1 MAKPRK
7 KHPKEITT
15 KTKKNKAAAQK
26 KPSKGITRFNSPID
40 EGDKARFL
48 QYLPRVI
55 SLRLAV
61 ASDTSDLRNAYKA
74 AKAHGFSKAD
84 FDYAIAVQTPER
96 EASTKENIRRRLLV
110 AKWMGSDLG
119 SQLDL
124 FSEPP
129 RMSTEE
135 RAYAQGANASAA
147 NMAAKPPYAPTDPAY
162 AEYMRGFHDHQ
173 AAIVKAKIKKVA
185 DKYTTNHPT
194 KLQGGLGMPKVP
206 KPNGGGFGMDEEEFA
221 AEQARAAPALTA
233 HGLDED
239 EAP

>member
-1 MAKPRK
+1 MAKTRT
-7 KHPKEITT
+7 I
-15 KTKKNKAAAQK
+15 KTKAGYGKKAGKIILPTTPQMEPK
-26 KPSKGITRFNSPID
+26 KLTWSKKAKETKAVTRFNSPID

-124 FSEPP
+124 FSEPSRVP
-129 RMSTEE
+129 
-135 RAYAQGANASAA
+135 
-147 NMAAKPPYAPTDPAY
+147 D
-162 AEYMRGFHDHQ
+162 Q
-173 AAIVKAKIKKVA
+173 AAILKAKASKTA
-185 DKYTTNHPT
+185 DKYT
-194 KLQGGLGMPKVP
+194 KPKVP
-206 KPNGGGFGMDEEEFA
+206 KPNGGGFMDSREALRIKGGGFGMDEEEFA